1 MGKRPDLALR
11 NKSPE
16 HIAKVRL
23 ARVGFCHTPESKAKM
38 SQSQRG
44 NKNHFSHAQ
53 SDITKKRISEIKLLT
68 APRGDKHPMWRGG
81 FPKCIECGK
90 QLSSYGAERC
100 QLHANRKIISER
112 IYSPS
117 EETKDRLR
125 KAAIRQLMSGTQKQD
140 TSIEIKM
147 RDALDGEGIPH
158 EHPFPFAGKF
168 LCDFGIPEKKIVIEC
183 DGDYWH
189 NREDIKKRDASK
201 NGYIKKCGWTMLR
214 FWEHEINGNVGAC
227 LDKVRLTFAN
237 P

>member
-1 MGKRPDLALR
+1 MDFNMHNTP
-11 NKSPE
+11 
-16 HIAKVRL
+16 
-23 ARVGFCHTPESKAKM
+23 HTPEAKERM
-38 SQSQRG
+38 RQSALVS
-44 NKNHFSHAQ
+44 NK
-53 SDITKKRISEIKLLT
+53 KLCQHW
-68 APRGDKHPMWRGG
+68 AWKGG
-81 FPKCIECGK
+81 FPKCVDCGK
-90 QLSSYGAERC
+90 QLTSYGAERC
-100 QLHANRKIISER
+100 QLHANQKIISER
-112 IYSPS
+112 TYVHS

-125 KAAIRQLMSGTQKQD
+125 KATIRQLLEGTQKQD

-147 RDALDGEGIPH
+147 RDALDIAEIPY

-214 FWEHEINGNVGAC
+214 FWEHEINGNIGAC
-227 LDKVRLTFAN
+227 LDRLRLTFQT